1 MSCSGVWVDVAA
13 GGGAGAAVRTLGSWV
28 EIRGRD
34 VDGDTTDSLVVSSER
49 VETLVVVAGT
59 TVVAVVVVGV
69 GAGTGGVM
77 VVPRETAEVVSVCSV
92 VLAVVTT
99 SSDVV
104 MTVDGAPVVV
114 AVGVAVGDLRVVD
127 VIGPVAAV
135 TLAVTGLMVDL

>member
-1 MSCSGVWVDVAA
+1 MGS
-13 GGGAGAAVRTLGSWV
+13 LGSRV

-34 VDGDTTDSLVVSSER
+34 VDGDTTDSLVVSSEMA
-49 VETLVVVAGT
+49 ETLVVVSGT
-59 TVVAVVVVGV
+59 TVVAVVDVGV

-92 VLAVVTT
+92 VVTVVTT

-114 AVGVAVGDLRVVD
+114 VGVAVGDLRVVD
-127 VIGPVAAV
+127 VMVTAGGPVAVV